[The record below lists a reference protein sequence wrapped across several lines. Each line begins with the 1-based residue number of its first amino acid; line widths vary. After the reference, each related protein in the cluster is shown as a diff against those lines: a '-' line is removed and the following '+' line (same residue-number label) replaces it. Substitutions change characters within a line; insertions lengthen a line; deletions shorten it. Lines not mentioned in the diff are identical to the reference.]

1 MKFTLEVDL
10 DQLDPQK
17 TADELSR
24 ILRYWGVNVK
34 HCDLK
39 TGDRQKVYD
48 SGYAKVGH
56 WSITADEPAE
66 LA

>member
-1 MKFTLEVDL
+1 MKFTLEVD
-10 DQLDPQK
+10 LDPQK

-39 TGDRQKVYD
+39 AGDRQKVYD

>member
-10 DQLDPQK
+10 DQLDPTK

-24 ILRYWGVNVK
+24 ILRHWGANVK
-34 HCDLK
+34 HYDLAA
-39 TGDRQKVYD
+39 GDRQKVYD

-56 WSITADEPAE
+56 WTITADEPAE
-66 LA
+66 LS